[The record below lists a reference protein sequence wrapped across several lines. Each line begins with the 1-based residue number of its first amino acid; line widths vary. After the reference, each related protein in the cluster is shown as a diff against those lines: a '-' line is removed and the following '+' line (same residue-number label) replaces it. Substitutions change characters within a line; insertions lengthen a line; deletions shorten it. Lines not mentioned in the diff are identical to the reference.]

1 MDYNNFIN
9 NITLY
14 IDGDLTKTEKIEF
27 EKAISENKEWENLY
41 LDIKRNDE
49 LLKNLPQIVT
59 KSDFI
64 VRLNNKIDKY
74 ENKKYF
80 SIIPF
85 MKDYIFNIKP
95 LPAFSILALVILISF
110 SALKLSNFS
119 FNPNLSEK
127 DLLNNENYIA
137 INDSDS
143 LKSDKDS
150 LNYPILLIGNGR

>member
-27 EKAISENKEWENLY
+27 ENAISENKEWKNLY

-85 MKDYIFNIKP
+85 IKEYIFNIKP
-95 LPAFSILALVILISF
+95 LPAFSIISLVVLISF

-119 FNPNLSEK
+119 FNPKISEK
-127 DLLNNENYIA
+127 GLLNNENYIA

-143 LKSDKDS
+143 LKTDKDS

>member
-1 MDYNNFIN
+1 MIYLELDCSLNTKDYDIAK
-9 NITLY
+9 L
-14 IDGDLTKTEKIEF
+14 LQIEF

-74 ENKKYF
+74 ENKNYF